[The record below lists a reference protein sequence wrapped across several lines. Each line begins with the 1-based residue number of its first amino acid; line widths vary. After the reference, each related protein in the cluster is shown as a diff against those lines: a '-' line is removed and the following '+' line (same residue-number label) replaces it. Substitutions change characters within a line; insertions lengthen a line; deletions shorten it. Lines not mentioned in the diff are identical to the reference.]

1 MTGKVTTGEWQP
13 ASFDAIDLT
22 QIPDWTSLVDG
33 KETKQLPA
41 VDLKYG
47 DKSITV
53 EVTFTKTENKEAT
66 RTIHYQVAEGQA
78 AKDDTVQTVA
88 FQRTVSTDENGKT
101 NYGALTPAQPKTAKT
116 IAPVSQKTNKEN
128 KQESAKLVKTAAKNS
143 TDKANKS
150 EKQALPQT
158 GEKKSEF
165 GLIGLALVSAAALIG
180 LSVDR
185 ERN

>member
-53 EVTFTKTENKEAT
+53 EVTFTKTEIRKQLEPFITKLLKDKLLRMIRFKQLPSKE
-66 RTIHYQVAEGQA
+66 RFQLMKMVRLI
-78 AKDDTVQTVA
+78 TVLELQPN
-88 FQRTVSTDENGKT
+88 QR
-101 NYGALTPAQPKTAKT
+101 LLRQLL
-116 IAPVSQKTNKEN
+116 Q
-128 KQESAKLVKTAAKNS
+128 SAKRLIKKTSKNLL
-143 TDKANKS
+143 N
-150 EKQALPQT
+150 
-158 GEKKSEF
+158 
-165 GLIGLALVSAAALIG
+165 
-180 LSVDR
+180 
-185 ERN
+185 

>member
-1 MTGKVTTGEWQP
+1 MSSFPENTTSKNQNKEAITRTIHYNVPEGENSISDQVQSATFVQDVTTDLMTGKVTTGEWQP

-66 RTIHYQVAEGQA
+66 RTIHYQVTEGQA

-101 NYGALTPAQPKTAKT
+101 NYGA
-116 IAPVSQKTNKEN
+116 
-128 KQESAKLVKTAAKNS
+128 
-143 TDKANKS
+143 
-150 EKQALPQT
+150 
-158 GEKKSEF
+158 
-165 GLIGLALVSAAALIG
+165 
-180 LSVDR
+180 
-185 ERN
+185 